1 MKATIHY
8 KSGMTLEVELGD
20 GGLQV
25 RGGESKS
32 AGPLRSIG
40 QDPEGREVWIQ
51 LSEVLAIV
59 PGEKPKR
66 TGAASFA

>member
-32 AGPLRSIG
+32 AGPLRSIRAG
-40 QDPEGREVWIQ
+40 PGGAGGMD
-51 LSEVLAIV
+51 SAI
-59 PGEKPKR
+59 GSTR
-66 TGAASFA
+66 HRAR